1 MILLDTT
8 VLVYAVGSEHP
19 LRTSAAAII
28 EAVGSGRIAAT
39 TIPEVIQEFTHVR
52 ARRRDRADA
61 SALARDLVTLL
72 TPLTPVTAA
81 DLDGGLELF
90 DRRPELGC
98 FDAVLAAVARRVG
111 ASLVSADGAF
121 AAVPGGEHVPL
132 GDDTLRRLGVT
143 P

>member
-8 VLVYAVGSEHP
+8 VLVHAVGSEHP
-19 LRTSAAAII
+19 LRAAAAAVI
-28 EAVGSGRIAAT
+28 EAVGFGRLAAT
-39 TIPEVIQEFTHVR
+39 TTPEVIQEFTHVR

-61 SALARDLVTLL
+61 GALARDLVTLL
-72 TPLTPVTAA
+72 TPLTPVTASDVHA
-81 DLDGGLELF
+81 GLELF
-90 DRRPELGC
+90 ERHPELGC

-121 AAVPGGEHVPL
+121 AAVLGGGHVPL
-132 GDDTLRRLGVT
+132 GDDTVSRLGVT